1 MVRDPILLHFCAS
14 APKGQISMPP
24 SKCINCIH
32 YGTGK
37 HGSSAQRTRF
47 NTLLNEEWKKRR
59 RRTPRV
65 ALTPAFDVAVYEFG
79 STHILWLQCGQ
90 PNHPDQAL
98 DWIAGTVCLKLAQ
111 LTTTRQEEV
120 RETPRASEQNYE
132 YSNKVSAKR
141 FPVCANGRW
150 STQNTF
156 DVNESFRWDRN
167 LELLKVLIMTK
178 IN

>member
-98 DWIAGTVCLKLAQ
+98 DWIAGTVCLKLVHSWLPLVKKKSVRHQELASKTTSIRIRSAQ
-111 LTTTRQEEV
+111 NVSQFVRTGAEVHKTHLTSMNPFA
-120 RETPRASEQNYE
+120 ETEILNYW
-132 YSNKVSAKR
+132 R
-141 FPVCANGRW
+141 FW
-150 STQNTF
+150 
-156 DVNESFRWDRN
+156 
-167 LELLKVLIMTK
+167 
-178 IN
+178 